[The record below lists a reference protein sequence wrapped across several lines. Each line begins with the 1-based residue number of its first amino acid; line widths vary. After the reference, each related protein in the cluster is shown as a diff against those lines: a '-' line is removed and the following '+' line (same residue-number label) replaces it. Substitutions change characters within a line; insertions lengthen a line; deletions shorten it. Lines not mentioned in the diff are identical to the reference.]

1 MRKTILLLITIHLSL
16 FSFAGEGMWIPLLLE
31 KYNIEDMQKEG
42 FRLEAEDIYSIN
54 QASMKDAVMV
64 FGGGCTAELISDEGL
79 IITNH
84 HCGYSQIQKH
94 STVENDYLTDGFWA
108 MSKEEEL
115 VNPDLTVT
123 FLKYMEDVTDSALNG
138 VEKDM
143 SMKEREKVIEQN
155 IEKIQEEATEG
166 THYKAEV
173 KPFFQGNQYFLFVNE
188 VYKDVRL
195 VGAPP
200 SAIGK
205 FGGNTDNWMWPRHT
219 GDFSL
224 FRIYA
229 NENNEPA
236 EYSEDNQPY
245 EPKTHFPVSLEGIEE
260 DDFTM
265 VFGYPG
271 GTDQYVPSDHLEM
284 LKNKVYPRLIK
295 MRSRK
300 LNIMDGYMEDDPGV
314 RIQYSAK
321 RAGVSNSW
329 KRWKGEIRGLD
340 KLNAIEE
347 KKKYEKQFQSW
358 AEADLER
365 EKIYGD
371 LLSKYDSIYDKL
383 GDIRLARD
391 LLLEVIYRNGTEA
404 GNAASRFKTLVDLYD
419 KEESPDPEKADS
431 LITEIREG
439 TKDHFGDYHQ
449 PIDREL
455 TEKVLQYYENQV
467 PEKYLPDIYSKI
479 EEEYN
484 GNIAEYTEALFQETL
499 FTNQDSTLALLNNFS
514 SEKAEKIQNDPAWE
528 LYYSFR
534 DTYGDPIYSEYE
546 ELTRKND
553 SINRLYMKGQM
564 AFEDEKVFYPDAN
577 FTLRVGYGEVRGY
590 HPRDAVFYEYQTTL
604 EGIMEKD
611 DPDVYDYRVP
621 EKLKTLYREKDYG
634 RYEENGTVPVCFIAT
649 NHTTGGNSGS
659 PVVNSEGHLIGV
671 NFDRA
676 WEGVMSDLVYNPD
689 QCRNISLDIRYAMF
703 IIDKFAGAG
712 YLLDEMTII
721 EE

>member
-1 MRKTILLLITIHLSL
+1 MKKTILLLITLHLSL
-16 FSFAGEGMWIPLLLE
+16 FSYAGEGMWIPLLLE
-31 KYNIEDMQKEG
+31 KYNIEDMQEEG
-42 FRLEAEDIYSIN
+42 FQLEAEDIYNIN
-54 QASMKDAVMV
+54 QASMKDAVMI

-108 MSKEEEL
+108 MSREEEL

-123 FLKYMEDVTDSALNG
+123 FLKYMEDVTDSVLAG

-143 SMKEREKVIEQN
+143 SMKEREKAIDQN
-155 IEKIQEEATEG
+155 IEKIKEEATEG
-166 THYKAEV
+166 THYSAKV
-173 KPFFQGNQYFLFVNE
+173 KPFFHGNQYFLFVNE
-188 VYKDVRL
+188 TYKDVRL

-219 GDFSL
+219 GDFSI

-229 NENNEPA
+229 DENNEPA

-245 EPKTHFPVSLEGIEE
+245 EPGAHFPVSLEGIEE

-271 GTDQYVPSDHLEM
+271 GTNQYAPSDHLEM

-295 MRSRK
+295 MRTRK
-300 LNIMDGYMEDDPGV
+300 LDIMDSYMEGDPAV

-329 KRWKGEIRGLD
+329 KRWQGEIRGLED
-340 KLNAIEE
+340 LNAIEK
-347 KKKYEKQFQSW
+347 KKKYEKQFQNW
-358 AEADLER
+358 AEADPER
-365 EKIYGD
+365 ENRYGN
-371 LLSKYDSIYDKL
+371 LLSEYDSTYDTL
-383 GDIRLARD
+383 GDVRLARD
-391 LLLEVIYRNGTEA
+391 LLLEVIHRNGTEA
-404 GNAASRFKTLVDLYD
+404 GNAAALFKPLIDLYE
-419 KEESPDPEKADS
+419 KEEEPDSEKVDS
-431 LITEIREG
+431 LITEIREE
-439 TKDHFGDYHQ
+439 TKDFFGDYYR

-455 TEKVLQYYENQV
+455 TEKVLQYYKKQV
-467 PEKYLPDIYSKI
+467 SEKYLPEIYSTI
-479 EEEYN
+479 AEEYN
-484 GNIAEYTEALFQETL
+484 GDIAEYTESLFRETAFASEDSALAF
-499 FTNQDSTLALLNNFS
+499 LNNFS
-514 SEKAEKIQNDPAWE
+514 AETVEKITSDPAWK

-534 DTYGDPIYSEYE
+534 DTYGDPVYSEYE
-546 ELTRKND
+546 ELTRKTD
-553 SINRLYMKGQM
+553 SINRLYMKAQM

-577 FTLRVGYGEVRGY
+577 FTLRVGYGKVKGY

-621 EKLKTLYREKDYG
+621 EKLKTLYQEKDYG
-634 RYEENGTVPVCFIAT
+634 RYEQDGSVPVCFIAT

-659 PVVNSEGHLIGV
+659 PVVNAEGHLIGV

-676 WEGVMSDLVYNPD
+676 WEGVMSDLMYNPE